1 VQAGIGCRDDDT
13 SGVPTGSTAQ
23 GAYMVAGGTHVDGL
37 CCFDYGNAETD
48 NDNDDNGNGNGHM
61 ESINFGTEC
70 WFSPCTGSGP
80 WVQADL
86 ENGLFAGGNGSNTAD
101 DGDFSAFVT
110 ALLKSNDTTTYEI
123 KGGNAQ
129 SGGLSTWYLGDLPD
143 LGGYAPMHLE
153 GAIVLGTGG
162 DDGDGSDGSFF
173 EGVITS
179 GEPSDAADNAVQAN
193 IVSVGYTAVSQSFPA
208 GGTEYR
214 ITDVNCG
221 KVLDDVD
228 CETANGTVVRQWAQ
242 LDNTCQEWDI
252 TG

>member
-1 VQAGIGCRDDDT
+1 
-13 SGVPTGSTAQ
+13 
-23 GAYMVAGGTHVDGL
+23 
-37 CCFDYGNAETD
+37 
-48 NDNDDNGNGNGHM
+48 M

-86 ENGLFAGGNGSNTAD
+86 ENGLFAGGNGANTAN
-101 DGDFSAFVT
+101 DGNASTFVT

-129 SGGLSTWYLGDLPD
+129 SGGLSTWYSGALPD
-143 LGGYAPMHLE
+143 LGGYVPMHLE

-162 DDGDGSDGSFF
+162 DDSNGSDGSFF
-173 EGVITS
+173 EGVMTS

-193 IVSVGYTAVSQSFPA
+193 IVSVGYIAVSQTFPV
-208 GGTEYR
+208 GGTEY
-214 ITDVNCG
+214 TVTNVNSG

-252 TG
+252 TS